1 MMLSELAKKSN
12 ELLEKYGDRR
22 VVVDTESMEYIC
34 HWVEPTSIGTV
45 LCQQDID
52 ADPLVM
58 SEPPFDVIVIHL
70 DDRVK
75 KIPKE

>member
-22 VVVDTESMEYIC
+22 VLVDTEGMEYIC
-34 HWVEPTSIGTV
+34 HLVDPTSIGTV
-45 LCQQDID
+45 LCQEDID

-58 SEPPFDVIVIHL
+58 SEPPFDAILIHL

-75 KIPKE
+75 KIPKN

>member
-22 VVVDTESMEYIC
+22 VLVDTEAMEYLC
-34 HWVEPTSIGTV
+34 HWVDPTHIGTV
-45 LCQQDID
+45 LTQECID
-52 ADPLVM
+52 EDPLIM
-58 SEPPFDVIVIHL
+58 SDPTLDAIIIHL

-75 KIPKE
+75 KIPEK